1 MNDGAHIYQASF
13 LKIMDVIIKKIV
25 AAVCFVIISGN
36 ALAQTT
42 DSLLTDFGNSITKK
56 LVYPNELITRC
67 EPTFAILKMR
77 VDNQGEIVDMK
88 LSDSA
93 NPLFVVEWLSKIKN
107 INTGPLKKYIKQYA
121 ISNTTVLLPINYTF
135 STKSCSIMN
144 IDQNSNLRL
153 FLFEGNP
160 VKGVYYMLPPVNLS
174 MKFSVSY

>member
-1 MNDGAHIYQASF
+1 
-13 LKIMDVIIKKIV
+13 MDVIIKKLVGLICFAIV
-25 AAVCFVIISGN
+25 SGN

-56 LVYPNELITRC
+56 LIYPSELITRC
-67 EPTFAILKMR
+67 APTFTILKIR
-77 VDNQGEIVDMK
+77 VDNQGEIADMK

-93 NPLFVVEWLSKIKN
+93 DPLFVVEWLSKIKT
-107 INTGPLKKYIKQYA
+107 INKGPLKKYIKQHT

-135 STKSCSIMN
+135 SIKSCSTMN

-153 FLFEGNP
+153 FKFEEKP
-160 VKGVYYMLPPVNLS
+160 VKGVYYMLPPLNLS